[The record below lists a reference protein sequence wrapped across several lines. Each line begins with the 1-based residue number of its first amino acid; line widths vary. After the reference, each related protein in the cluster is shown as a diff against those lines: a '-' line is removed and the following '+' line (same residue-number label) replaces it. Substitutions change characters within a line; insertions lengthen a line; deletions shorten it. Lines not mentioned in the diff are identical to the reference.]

1 MRFPQSDKKQA
12 CMQFSKKE
20 WRGLTQCLLALDK
33 LELNPQDRQTFN
45 DVYRFVYN
53 DRLSQKG
60 LQLLDQLCDYYR
72 VPLFERSED
81 KRDKT
86 AGSRWC
92 VPQEKRLEF
101 IRDQLRQDKATT
113 ATKGDLIEYHEALCA
128 KLLETGV
135 FTAEQIAVMRELK
148 PLQLKKKTHPVE
160 QELDSTPES
169 EEIEASQAIEP
180 TAIPAPAE
188 SEADLRVLEN
198 AAWAARD
205 EFASHFEEVVK
216 QMQPRSREEYKRDAS
231 RVIPLKLKR
240 RAFHEALQALIQDS
254 DETNQIIDSTMDQ
267 VLDSI
272 ASDTKTRD
280 AA

>member
-1 MRFPQSDKKQA
+1 
-12 CMQFSKKE
+12 MQFSKKE